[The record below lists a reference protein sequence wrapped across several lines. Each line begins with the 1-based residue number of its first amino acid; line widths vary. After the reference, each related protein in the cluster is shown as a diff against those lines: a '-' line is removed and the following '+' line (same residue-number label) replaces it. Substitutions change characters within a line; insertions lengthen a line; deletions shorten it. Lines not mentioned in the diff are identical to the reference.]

1 MKLFKRPT
9 KTANGLPIDF
19 TEVEYIENTST
30 STSTA
35 SYIDTG
41 VEAVPGTSLMVSF
54 SFNSTTVGQAMGQG
68 YLAGS
73 RFTVVGLDTGQA
85 NFSYAYNN
93 WYRTT
98 TPVDTN
104 RHTFE
109 LDTYNKTYR
118 IDNTVT
124 NLASV
129 TYTSEG
135 FTIGLFAR
143 FCNASGTKLV
153 NWNAAGK
160 LYHAVI
166 KVNNVLVRD
175 MIPCLDAS
183 NVPCMYDKVEGKPY
197 YNAGSGTFSYG
208 RKIIPVEYLES
219 NGTQYIDTGVIL
231 ANPLKVDME
240 LAMLH
245 PVNSGTADS
254 NYPVMFG
261 ANDGDT
267 RRNIFIRNN
276 YGDYQ
281 SDTDCRVEADIG
293 NTYNRKDINYGKRFK
308 FYYDQSVSTDNTIID
323 DTTYTYPVGD
333 WNVSCSLYLFAQNNN
348 GTLFRRGVGRV
359 YRCKLWISNVLV
371 RDYTPVKDENGVG
384 YMLDTIS
391 HTLYA
396 NNGTGT
402 FTYGSET
409 YSEPHP
415 CFVKTVNK
423 DIYNGL
429 PVGFTEVEYLKS
441 NYITEIGTWIDTG
454 YYPNNETKVEIQIS
468 DISAQTFSPSSGGTW
483 FLGGRQAYLQKMF
496 GSYYNPSEQKLYFG
510 FSTAMNSASY
520 STTNMYGNNKILT
533 LDKSGLYVNG
543 TKVVNNTTATAFTSP
558 ATLILFGLNN
568 NGTAVS
574 PTIDK
579 IHYCKIWD
587 NNILVRD
594 YIPALDRDGV
604 PCMYDRVT
612 KTPFYNAGT
621 GELTYGPKIIPVE
634 YIESSGTQY
643 INTSVIAKS
652 GLSSLLDFE
661 YTALDTTS
669 ISMLDARS
677 SDNRFYLCHTGNANG
692 YWFYY
697 GYGSA
702 VQSSVTP
709 TVNTRYKV
717 ETTLKSGTQLM
728 KVNGTTILSGTS
740 ATTYNLNTSLYLF
753 GINYNTPQF
762 LAKAKLY
769 ACKIY
774 NNDTLIRD
782 MIPIKDEND
791 VGYMFDR
798 VTHTLYGNAGT
809 GVFTYGNTV
818 KMITTRALAENINVL
833 PKLYQQVN
841 WLKASAQQYIDT
853 GIYGKTG
860 IRANVGFEWDA
871 TDIGKDRYILGA
883 STGSTRVYFGTY
895 QSKWMY
901 GYGNYQNVGTPLAD
915 TYYDAEVSWEKGN
928 QYVKINGT
936 TEITGTSTDI
946 IGIQNNMILFAR
958 NQDSPNYYSAAKI
971 YYCKM
976 WEDGK
981 LIRWYIPVIRK
992 SDSKPGMYD
1001 VINQNFCVNNRAG
1014 VADFTYG

>member
-9 KTANGLPIDF
+9 KTASGIPIGF
-19 TEVEYIENTST
+19 TEVEYIENTSV

-54 SFNSTTVGQAMGQG
+54 SFNSTTAGQAMGQG

-73 RFTVVGLDTGQA
+73 RFTVTGLDTNQA

-93 WYRTT
+93 WYRTD
-98 TPVDTN
+98 TPIDTN

-143 FCNASGTKLV
+143 FCNSSGTKLV

-160 LYHAVI
+160 LYRAVI
-166 KVNNVLVRD
+166 KVNDVLVRD
-175 MIPCLDAS
+175 MIPCLDSS

-197 YNAGSGTFSYG
+197 YNAGTGTFSYG

-219 NGTQYIDTGVIL
+219 SGTQYIDTGVTGNVNTKIDIL
-231 ANPLKVDME
+231 FSKKNQAANYIRGIVG
-240 LAMLH
+240 
-245 PVNSGTADS
+245 SRGS
-254 NYPVMFG
+254 G
-261 ANDGDT
+261 ANVNNIVVGIHNAQIALDFNNSDYATYRYLASNTLEDTQYRAIISKSERSLYKDGVLVGQNT
-267 RRNIFIRNN
+267 TLC
-276 YGDYQ
+276 
-281 SDTDCRVEADIG
+281 SDTISTGIIRMYGVANYE
-293 NTYNRKDINYGKRFK
+293 NTSSKI
-308 FYYDQSVSTDNTIID
+308 YYCKI
-323 DTTYTYPVGD
+323 Y
-333 WNVSCSLYLFAQNNN
+333 NNN
-348 GTLFRRGVGRV
+348 V
-359 YRCKLWISNVLV
+359 IQ
-371 RDYTPVKDENGVG
+371 RDYMPVKDENGVG
-384 YMLDTIS
+384 YMLDAVS

-415 CFVKTVNK
+415 YFVKTVNK
-423 DIYNGL
+423 NIYNGL
-429 PVGFTEVEYLKS
+429 PTGFTEVEYLES
-441 NYITEIGTWIDTG
+441 TGTQYIDTG
-454 YYPNNETKVEIQIS
+454 YKPVPATTKFEFMFQPDTIAGNSFLFGCRPDTGIGGFTCTTYFATGSVRQDWAGLGTYFPTTNVNTKYLYTAYDNSIS
-468 DISAQTFSPSSGGTW
+468 LNSDSVTGTTS
-483 FLGGRQAYLQKMF
+483 R
-496 GSYYNPSEQKLYFG
+496 
-510 FSTAMNSASY
+510 
-520 STTNMYGNNKILT
+520 STTRLNFNFLLFT
-533 LDKSGLYVNG
+533 VN
-543 TKVVNNTTATAFTSP
+543 T
-558 ATLILFGLNN
+558 
-568 NGTAVS
+568 NGTAD
-574 PTIDK
+574 TRRFIGK
-579 IHYCKIWD
+579 IYFSRLWD
-587 NNILVRD
+587 AGVLVRD
-594 YIPALDRDGV
+594 FIPCVDASGR
-604 PCMYDRVT
+604 PCMYDKVEG
-612 KTPFYNAGT
+612 KPYYNLGT
-621 GELTYGPKIIPVE
+621 DDFTYGPKIIPVE

-643 INTSVIAKS
+643 IDTSVIAKS

-769 ACKIY
+769 TCKIY
-774 NNDTLIRD
+774 DNDTLVRD
-782 MIPIKDEND
+782 MIPVKDENN

-798 VTHTLYGNAGT
+798 VTHALYGNAGT
-809 GVFTYGNTV
+809 GVFTHGNAV
-818 KMITTRALAENINVL
+818 KMITTRALAENINVI

-841 WLKASAQQYIDT
+841 YLKASAQQYIDT

-860 IRANVGFEWDA
+860 VKAKLALEWDPE
-871 TDIGKDRYILGA
+871 DIGKDRYALGA
-883 STGSTRVYFGTY
+883 STGSYRVYFGTY
-895 QSKWMY
+895 QSRWMY
-901 GYGNYQNVGTPLAD
+901 GYGSYVTEGTPLAN
-915 TYYDAEVSWEKGN
+915 TYYDAEVSWESGN
-928 QYVKINGT
+928 QYVKINDET
-936 TEITGTSTDI
+936 IITGTSTAEI
-946 IGIQNNMILFAR
+946 SIQNKIILFAR

-976 WEDGK
+976 WEDGR
-981 LIRWYIPVIRK
+981 LVRWYIPVIRK

-1014 VADFTYG
+1014 VDDFTYG